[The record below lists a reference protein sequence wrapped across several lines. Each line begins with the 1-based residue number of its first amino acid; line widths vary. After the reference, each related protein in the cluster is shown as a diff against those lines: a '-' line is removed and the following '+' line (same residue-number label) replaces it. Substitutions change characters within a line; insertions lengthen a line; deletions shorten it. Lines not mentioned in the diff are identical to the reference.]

1 MRYFRRKMIGFAALM
16 AFALVYAPLRR
27 FPFGVDAAICAT
39 FTVLVFGNVIRRRGF
54 ALFSGEDAKPLAE
67 ILLVHVCCLTAL
79 VVLVRMGMYITP
91 FLPDWLSTPIGADN
105 QGRIGPNGFQIL
117 QSIAIF
123 GLGFFE
129 FHLLT
134 AKKSVAEGEELAKNS
149 PWGKP
154 DLEADRMSSLR
165 LR

>member
-1 MRYFRRKMIGFAALM
+1 MRYFQRKMIGFAAVM
-16 AFALVYAPLRR
+16 AFTLVYGSLRQY
-27 FPFGVDAAICAT
+27 PFGIDAAICAS
-39 FTVLVFGNVIRRRGF
+39 FSVLVFGNALRRRGLE
-54 ALFSGEDAKPLAE
+54 LFSGDEKKPLTE
-67 ILLVHVCCLTAL
+67 ILLIHALALAAL
-79 VVLVRMGMYITP
+79 VVIVRMGMYITP

-129 FHLLT
+129 FRLLC
-134 AKKSVAEGEELAKNS
+134 AKKSAEEGEERSKVS

-154 DLEADRMSSLR
+154 DMEAERMSGLR

>member
-1 MRYFRRKMIGFAALM
+1 MRYFRRKMIGLAALM
-16 AFALVYAPLRR
+16 AFALVYAPLRQ